1 MKVVKNI
8 SYQDIAKI
16 LKDNKIVA
24 IYQGRDEGGPR
35 ALGNRSLLF
44 SPVLYE
50 MGRLV
55 NAQKSREWYRPVAGS
70 ILLENFGEWFDTS
83 SLTETPF
90 MTYAVDVYKN
100 KAKFIPAIVH
110 KNKTCRIQTVKK
122 EDNFHYYNLISAFND
137 LTNIPIIGNT
147 SFNLGG
153 NPIVHSIKDA
163 LETLQNSEFEYLYL
177 PEKNTLIYAKNSEK
191 S

>member
-1 MKVVKNI
+1 MKVVQNV
-8 SYQDIAKI
+8 SYHDVATI

-24 IYQGRDEGGPR
+24 IFQGRDEGGPR

-55 NAQKSREWYRPVAGS
+55 NAQKSREWYRPVAGTV
-70 ILLENFGEWFDTS
+70 LLENFDEWFDTS

-90 MTYAVDVYKN
+90 MTYAVDVKKS
-100 KAKFIPAIVH
+100 KAKMIPAIIH
-110 KNKTCRIQTVKK
+110 KNKTCRIQTVT
-122 EDNFHYYNLISAFND
+122 EDINSHYYNLISAFKD
-137 LTNIPIIGNT
+137 LTGIPIIGNT

-153 NPIVHSIKDA
+153 KPIVHTLKDA
-163 LETLQNSEFEYLYL
+163 LDTIQESEFEYLYL
-177 PEKNTLIYAKNSEK
+177 PEKKVLIYAKNSEK
-191 S
+191 